1 MLRLDG
7 GHLALDFVN
16 TLGGEP
22 HHPDPPPEWENL
34 HSTRTLLGLVV
45 RLDVVGEEDA
55 DRLSRLA
62 GGAAAL
68 REIIAAREAAWGVL
82 WAVAAGD
89 EPPGEL
95 VDELAERERQAL
107 RQRGASCR
115 VPRCF
120 AGTGSPAADLLS
132 PLHPSSIRRPRCCR
146 RVRSTA

>member
-1 MLRLDG
+1 METREQIALLRLDG

-34 HSTRTLLGLVV
+34 HSYEDFLAWCV
-45 RLDVVGEEDA
+45 RLDVLAEKDA

-82 WAVAAGD
+82 WAVAAG
-89 EPPGEL
+89 EKPPAEL

-107 RQRGASCR
+107 SAGRLVPGPEVFRLALGAR
-115 VPRCF
+115 
-120 AGTGSPAADLLS
+120 
-132 PLHPSSIRRPRCCR
+132 RRPA
-146 RVRSTA
+146 VAAASPGPLG